1 MRKNDQSTGYLVPGT
16 WYLNPIPGTWYLIP
30 GTWYP
35 VPGTWYLVL
44 GTWYLVLG
52 TWYLVLGTLVSV
64 GYRILPPG
72 QLRGYGAT
80 RLRGY
85 EANFNIPAT
94 RLRGYGANLE
104 IGERPTCIRGLVGDA
119 HRQVAISN
127 LSL

>member
-1 MRKNDQSTGYLVPGT
+1 MTKILVPGTRYLVPEPDTRYLVPDTWYLVPGTRYLVPGT
-16 WYLNPIPGTWYLIP
+16 WYL
-30 GTWYP
+30 
-35 VPGTWYLVL
+35 VP
-44 GTWYLVLG
+44 G

-94 RLRGYGANLE
+94 RLRGYRANLE

-127 LSL
+127 VSL